1 MGLRDSGLLGGSSCD
16 LNRMVEHYDCSLKI
30 LVHAHAPVR
39 SKVVAVHRRVPWYT
53 EVVREAKCKR
63 RQL

>member
-1 MGLRDSGLLGGSSCD
+1 MDLMDSGLLGGSSCGW
-16 LNRMVEHYDCSLKI
+16 NRLVEHYGCNLKI
-30 LVHAHAPVR
+30 LVDAHAPVR

-53 EVVREAKCKR
+53 QVVREANCKR